1 MTRKTIVL
9 IAAFVALGTATVGL
23 VTAIFTQRGPTAQQQ
38 QLAAQRTAPDD
49 QGKGLAEQGDS
60 PPKTTPQM
68 QAIAARTAFGNSL
81 ALNAKE
87 KPLPPLNNSD
97 LLHIKSAAKQQI
109 DQSLGLAGVGKLAP
123 PPKLDKPLK
132 SFRNQWAKTNPTV
145 TPFLGLWHDVEKLD
159 DRGYFGNSYFL
170 SIFPSQVQGQA
181 CVLQFRPQQTFMGEV
196 EVEQILSL
204 STAKVINGQLLSSR
218 LRADKSTIVQKD
230 FYNGYP
236 VEGYPVEILPVLDGQ
251 NEIYIFSS
259 RSPPQLPP
267 GFPEDLTSKVKQE
280 LSDRGCTMD

>member
-23 VTAIFTQRGPTAQQQ
+23 VTAIVTQRG
-38 QLAAQRTAPDD
+38 LI
-49 QGKGLAEQGDS
+49 L
-60 PPKTTPQM
+60 
-68 QAIAARTAFGNSL
+68 
-81 ALNAKE
+81 
-87 KPLPPLNNSD
+87 PLHILD
-97 LLHIKSAAKQQI
+97 LLSIKFTTSEMI
-109 DQSLGLAGVGKLAP
+109 DSWFGLAGHNKLISP
-123 PPKLDKPLK
+123 SELGEPLK

-145 TPFLGLWHDVEKLD
+145 TPFLGLWHNDGDGFQSLHEA
-159 DRGYFGNSYFL
+159 YFL
-170 SIFPSQVQGQA
+170 SIFPSQVQGQV
-181 CVLQFRPQQTFMGEV
+181 CVLEYKDRGLLDV
-196 EVEQILSL
+196 SILSL
-204 STAKVINGQLLSSR
+204 STAKVISGQLLSSR

>member
-1 MTRKTIVL
+1 MKRETIAL
-9 IAAFVALGTATVGL
+9 IAAFLALGTATVVL
-23 VTAIFTQRGPTAQQQ
+23 VTTIFTQRGPTAQQH
-38 QLAAQRTAPDD
+38 QLAAQRTALDD
-49 QGKGLAEQGDS
+49 QGKILAEQEHQLN
-60 PPKTTPQM
+60 KM
-68 QAIAARTAFGNSL
+68 QAIAARTALKNSL
-81 ALNAKE
+81 ALNGKE

-97 LLHIKSAAKQQI
+97 LLDIKSTASEMI
-109 DQSLGLAGVGKLAP
+109 ESWLGLAGLGKLP
-123 PPKLDKPLK
+123 VPPKLDKPLK

-181 CVLQFRPQQTFMGEV
+181 CVLQFRPQQTFMGKV

-230 FYNGYP
+230 FDNGYP
-236 VEGYPVEILPVLDGQ
+236 AEFLPVLFGQ
-251 NEIYIFSS
+251 NEIVIFASQ
-259 RSPPQLPP
+259 SPPQLPP
-267 GFPEDLTSKVKQE
+267 EFPQDLTSQVKQE
-280 LSDRGCTMD
+280 LSNRGCTMD